1 MAAGGANVPIVWSI
15 VVIFIHG
22 YLLNIMC
29 ESSHITMIIEG
40 PDTDTSIYIKER
52 RGWLVRFCG
61 WVEMALARPSGCR
74 CCQPCS
80 RCINVLPYVPVKERV
95 VDTRSNEKRKRGGSQ
110 RHRRQSKLAVGE
122 DRLVFRFW
130 YRHNIHNTERR
141 RRVASDTCPSQIV
154 YLSDMLLLLFVSLSL
169 PSSPKAHSIYL

>member
-1 MAAGGANVPIVWSI
+1 
-15 VVIFIHG
+15 
-22 YLLNIMC
+22 
-29 ESSHITMIIEG
+29 
-40 PDTDTSIYIKER
+40 
-52 RGWLVRFCG
+52 
-61 WVEMALARPSGCR
+61 MALARPSGCR

-141 RRVASDTCPSQIV
+141 KEGSIGHVPVSDRLSIRYASLVIRFTIFTFISKGTLD
-154 YLSDMLLLLFVSLSL
+154 LSVTVIT
-169 PSSPKAHSIYL
+169 IYMDATI